1 MSIVESQMSTE
12 QDATGFDSMVR
23 FRAPETLVL
32 RIRRLA
38 PLLVKT
44 QPEIGRE
51 ALVRFL
57 EAKEKELGLPPL
69 PTTALPLTIG
79 DAGKK
84 EGAAA

>member
-1 MSIVESQMSTE
+1 MSTE